1 MHLIEAVRG
10 ASMKCSRPI
19 EAASVGGLLFCG
31 DGHGIGNSNCC
42 AKPKRRARLSTVNVQ
57 KVAIVCLIGIAVV
70 CALVLFD
77 DYSKCQHEYHRG
89 CAPAVG
95 AGP

>member
-1 MHLIEAVRG
+1 MI
-10 ASMKCSRPI
+10 
-19 EAASVGGLLFCG
+19 
-31 DGHGIGNSNCC
+31 
-42 AKPKRRARLSTVNVQ
+42 Q
-57 KVAIVCLIGIAVV
+57 KIAIVCLIGIAVV

-89 CAPAVG
+89 CAPVVG